1 MHRKW
6 WRTSIL
12 LPGHGVQNLQLSAH
26 VTAGIDPKD
35 WSFFKM
41 PPLQNASVISR
52 TSLWLQKLLHEAH
65 SSTIYFRPTSL
76 PPQKKKN
83 KSGPLRTSAEILGAV
98 LEVEASQPPEAP
110 RLKRLM
116 VARKL
121 LQLWCQNNKSSLFC
135 LWFWLV
141 QGDGYKFYGYKHKL
155 WYHVVYI
162 YIYL

>member
-76 PPQKKKN
+76 PPQKKKQIGSSKN
-83 KSGPLRTSAEILGAV
+83 ICWNLGSSSRSWGISTSGSSSTQKIDGCQKALATLMPKQQKFPV
-98 LEVEASQPPEAP
+98 LS
-110 RLKRLM
+110 M
-116 VARKL
+116 VL
-121 LQLWCQNNKSSLFC
+121 TCSGW
-135 LWFWLV
+135 WL
-141 QGDGYKFYGYKHKL
+141 
-155 WYHVVYI
+155 
-162 YIYL
+162 